1 MLWHSQGNRD
11 SSTAH
16 NSGNAWAY
24 KGDIPRGQEE
34 LVWLVN
40 FTSLTNSS
48 RTKLRVTA
56 TFVNT
61 FGEAT
66 HTDEF
71 EFGKSSDSSTVFLY
85 S

>member
-1 MLWHSQGNRD
+1 MLWL
-11 SSTAH
+11 T
-16 NSGNAWAY
+16 
-24 KGDIPRGQEE
+24 I
-34 LVWLVN
+34 VN
-40 FTSLTNSS
+40 FTFLNNSG

-61 FGEAT
+61 FGEVT